1 MDADIRFT
9 YCVITK
15 NSKIFLK
22 ILFFGVL
29 SLGQVKPKFLFEIN
43 IQRTTD
49 LGEKIIILFHI

>member
-15 NSKIFLK
+15 NSNIFLK
-22 ILFFGVL
+22 TLFFWVL